1 GLLVDLNDRP
11 RSGPAQDLL
20 KRLHQIDDIG
30 GQLRLGTLSVL
41 ELFKSRVGPYSLFDL
56 LFLQQHLRC
65 RFELLMLEQ
74 AIYKFEAWVFLRAFR
89 SIGISRQQ
97 HFGLDMD
104 EQRSHVDE
112 FGSDI
117 YIQGMDPLDVSQVLG
132 CDIGNRDVI
141 NVDFLLA
148 NEVQK
153 QIQR

>member
-1 GLLVDLNDRP
+1 
-11 RSGPAQDLL
+11 
-20 KRLHQIDDIG
+20 
-30 GQLRLGTLSVL
+30 
-41 ELFKSRVGPYSLFDL
+41 
-56 LFLQQHLRC
+56 
-65 RFELLMLEQ
+65 
-74 AIYKFEAWVFLRAFR
+74 W

-148 NEVQK
+148 NDVQK
-153 QIQR
+153 QIQRPLVNITDGHSKGKVALFLFVLSIRGGWGRCYRGLRVSLRLDLSF